1 MPNIN
6 PVTDVLPPVV
16 VSALDI
22 VVTKYKP
29 SIHEYVCYG
38 LTAIG
43 YLAGIMGW
51 GRGNTNT
58 VLLNVGMSSLP
69 LTVRHIYD
77 RVSGAPLA
85 FSSPVAT
92 NRLAFHPAPTMSG
105 IRQSTTPEFADVRV
119 S

>member
-16 VSALDI
+16 VSAADI
-22 VVTKYKP
+22 VVTKYQPK
-29 SIHEYVCYG
+29 IHEYVCYG

-51 GRGNTNT
+51 GRGNTNKF
-58 VLLNVGMSSLP
+58 LLNLGMSSLP

-77 RVSGAPLA
+77 RVAGTPLP
-85 FSSPVAT
+85 FSSQVAT
-92 NRLAFHPAPTMSG
+92 SRLAFHPAPAMSG
-105 IRQSTTPEFADVRV
+105 IRQTTTPEFTDVRV